1 MIFRPFGVKKIKK
14 IGYGKWLSLTPP
26 SPPSM
31 EFSIYFFDPFPNSLY
46 GYLHV
51 FFSVIEYHDLSPFAF
66 SEFTLAVFS

>member
-1 MIFRPFGVKKIKK
+1 MTLDDP
-14 IGYGKWLSLTPP
+14 PP
-26 SPPSM
+26 SPPSI

-66 SEFTLAVFS
+66 SEFTLAVFFIAQ